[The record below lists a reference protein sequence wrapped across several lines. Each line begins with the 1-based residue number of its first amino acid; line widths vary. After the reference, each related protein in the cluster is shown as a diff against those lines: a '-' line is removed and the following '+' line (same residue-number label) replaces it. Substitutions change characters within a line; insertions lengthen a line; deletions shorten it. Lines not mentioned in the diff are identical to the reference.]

1 MWFFRHLIALALL
14 LDAGDSF
21 VNSRHHRASIN
32 QPTHPTETVLHL
44 LQKDNDVQVADVCLL
59 RHGESTFN
67 ALNRFCGWADVPLTE
82 KGEEEARAAGR
93 LIRDD
98 PLMMGNVDVIFTSNL
113 VRAHSTASLIA
124 AELEGGRAQQGGG
137 STSTAIVQDWRLN
150 EQMYGALTG
159 LNKRQAM
166 VEFGFQQVHR
176 WRRGLAEAPPSKL
189 FGAEWSFSSAT
200 RPGCASHERFSK
212 CEIEEQMYEEQLEGT
227 ESFMDISNRVH
238 EFWVEKVVPECRAGR
253 RVAIVGHGNMLRAL
267 LQRLETM
274 PHKDV
279 VDLTIPRCTPIHY
292 RFSTPSSPSIVLSP
306 TTPQREGEAKQ
317 EAASESSV
325 ALEIVPFPEPA
336 HSDYSPLAAIQGRM
350 LLTEDEVAKRLLQE
364 KMSLSRPPIAAGP
377 PQRKTIMRGI
387 QNTQQQT
394 LQHGGV

>member
-14 LDAGDSF
+14 LDSGDSF
-21 VNSRHHRASIN
+21 VNSRHHRASIS

-200 RPGCASHERFSK
+200 RPGCASQRFS
-212 CEIEEQMYEEQLEGT
+212 
-227 ESFMDISNRVH
+227 SARSRS
-238 EFWVEKVVPECRAGR
+238 
-253 RVAIVGHGNMLRAL
+253 
-267 LQRLETM
+267 
-274 PHKDV
+274 
-279 VDLTIPRCTPIHY
+279 RCTRSSSRVPSRSWTSAIACTSSGSKKSS
-292 RFSTPSSPSIVLSP
+292 RSAGLAGASPSSGMATCYGPC
-306 TTPQREGEAKQ
+306 
-317 EAASESSV
+317 SSG
-325 ALEIVPFPEPA
+325 
-336 HSDYSPLAAIQGRM
+336 SKRC
-350 LLTEDEVAKRLLQE
+350 LTRT
-364 KMSLSRPPIAAGP
+364 SS
-377 PQRKTIMRGI
+377 T
-387 QNTQQQT
+387 
-394 LQHGGV
+394 